1 MATSELDTT
10 PVEWKVVRENL
21 VQLHCEDVSWEQ
33 ATDKIPLD
41 LVRYLLGDL
50 VPHLSTLVFLRG
62 NRCLFTIDWTKIPN
76 SYAVWQYMVDNS
88 FHKRTSMQVAH
99 YHFTFMLSHVGPK
112 YEDLVDLYCQ
122 AHLGEPHPSF
132 RKEDVWVQGSLQLM
146 EHPEMLYL
154 PPNLPGS
161 TPKKANIAKPQAGS
175 DLPSLEEMGQQELV
189 ELVKQLLAE
198 RANRQ
203 TPLANPNKDVTVAG
217 HTSMNQ
223 ESLIQS
229 SQAILQG
236 LAEGGYIHAKTPKFE
251 SFFGDEKKNKLDFD
265 MWERQ
270 VMSAATTHSGAA
282 IKQAMMQSL
291 KGQVLMVTSALPPDA
306 SWEKLLQ
313 ALKIKYQDKA
323 PYDVLMA
330 QFYGTKMDID
340 EKCASFGTRLEQK
353 LNQVSLQY
361 PDKISKTM
369 YWNCVRE
376 RFFHGLPKDL
386 RTNLR
391 TQFDSGAIYY
401 QMLELA
407 RIVESENFHENSGIE
422 TKATSNKGKSKINVA
437 SVDNPTQQM
446 QQLQGAVKGLT
457 KLLQNNQQQT
467 QLPQIPL
474 FVSQTGPKGTQENV
488 NTLPQATNGQGSTA
502 PQRGRG
508 GRGGY
513 RGRGGR
519 GRGGM
524 ILCYWCRDF
533 LPKEQANHKVAQC
546 PYQKQAKNDWWKNQ
560 LSTVQGNAQVAQPNT
575 EETRKGNY
583 CKIYWRGTSRFPK

>member
-1 MATSELDTT
+1 MATS
-10 PVEWKVVRENL
+10 EWKVVRENL

-62 NRCLFTIDWTKIPN
+62 KRCLFTIDWTKIPN
-76 SYAVWQYMVDNS
+76 SYAVWQYMVDNP
-88 FHKRTSMQVAH
+88 FHKRTPMQVAH

-132 RKEDVWVQGSLQLM
+132 RKEDVWVQGSLQPM

-175 DLPSLEEMGQQELV
+175 NLPSLEEMGQQELV

-251 SFFGDEKKNKLDFD
+251 SFFGDEKKNKLDFE

-291 KGQVLMVTSALPPDA
+291 KGQALMVTSALPPDA

-361 PDKISKTM
+361 TDKISKTM

-391 TQFDSGAIYY
+391 TQFDSGATYY

-422 TKATSNKGKSKINVA
+422 TKTTSNKGKSKINVA
-437 SVDNPTQQM
+437 SVDNPTQQIQQM
-446 QQLQGAVKGLT
+446 QQLQDAVKGLT
-457 KLLQNNQQQT
+457 KLLQNNQHQT
-467 QLPQIPL
+467 QLPQIPQ
-474 FVSQTGPKGTQENV
+474 FVSQTGQKGTQENV
-488 NTLPQATNGQGSTA
+488 NTLPQTTNGQGSTA

-519 GRGGM
+519 GRGGI

-533 LPKEQANHKVAQC
+533 LPKEQAKHKVAQC
-546 PYQKQAKNDWWKNQ
+546 PYQKQAKMIGGKINLVLFRVMPKWLNPILRK
-560 LSTVQGNAQVAQPNT
+560 
-575 EETRKGNY
+575 TRKGNY

>member
-1 MATSELDTT
+1 
-10 PVEWKVVRENL
+10 
-21 VQLHCEDVSWEQ
+21 
-33 ATDKIPLD
+33 
-41 LVRYLLGDL
+41 
-50 VPHLSTLVFLRG
+50 
-62 NRCLFTIDWTKIPN
+62 
-76 SYAVWQYMVDNS
+76 
-88 FHKRTSMQVAH
+88 MQVAH

-132 RKEDVWVQGSLQLM
+132 RKEDVWVQGSLQPM

-161 TPKKANIAKPQAGS
+161 TPKKANIAKPQSRS

-189 ELVKQLLAE
+189 ELVKQLLEE
-198 RANRQ
+198 RANRP
-203 TPLANPNKDVTVAG
+203 TPLSNPNKDATVAG

-251 SFFGDEKKNKLDFD
+251 SFFGDEKKYKLDFD

-270 VMSAATTHSGAA
+270 MLSAATTHSGAA
-282 IKQAMMQSL
+282 IKQTMMQSL
-291 KGQVLMVTSALPPDA
+291 KGQALMVTSALPPDA

-313 ALKIKYQDKA
+313 ALKIIYQDKA

-361 PDKISKTM
+361 PNKISETM

-376 RFFHGLPKDL
+376 RFFHGLPKDM

-391 TQFDSGAIYY
+391 TQFDSGATYY

-422 TKATSNKGKSKINVA
+422 IKATSNKGKSKVNVA
-437 SVDNPTQQM
+437 SVDNPTQQIQQM

-467 QLPQIPL
+467 QLPQIPQ
-474 FVSQTGPKGTQENV
+474 FASQTGPKGKQENV
-488 NTLPQATNGQGSTA
+488 NTLPQPTNGQGSTT

-508 GRGGY
+508 GRGSY

-519 GRGGM
+519 GRGGL

-560 LSTVQGNAQVAQPNT
+560 LSTVQGNAQVAKLNT
-575 EETRKGNY
+575 EEN
-583 CKIYWRGTSRFPK
+583 

>member
-132 RKEDVWVQGSLQLM
+132 RKEDVWVQGSLQPM

-161 TPKKANIAKPQAGS
+161 TPKKADIAKPQSRS

-203 TPLANPNKDVTVAG
+203 TPLSNPNKDVTVAG

-282 IKQAMMQSL
+282 IKQVMMQSL
-291 KGQVLMVTSALPPDA
+291 KGQALMVTSALPPDA

-391 TQFDSGAIYY
+391 TQFDSGATYY

-422 TKATSNKGKSKINVA
+422 TKATSNKGKRKINVP
-437 SVDNPTQQM
+437 SVDNPTQQIQQM
-446 QQLQGAVKGLT
+446 QKLQGAVKGLT

-467 QLPQIPL
+467 QLPQNPQ
-474 FVSQTGPKGTQENV
+474 FVSQTCQKGTQENV
-488 NTLPQATNGQGSTA
+488 NTLPQATNGQGSTT

-519 GRGGM
+519 GRM

-575 EETRKGNY
+575 EEN
-583 CKIYWRGTSRFPK
+583 

>member
-62 NRCLFTIDWTKIPN
+62 NRCLFMIDWTKVPD
-76 SYAVWQYMVDNS
+76 SYAVWQYMLNNS

-122 AHLGEPHPSF
+122 AYLGEPHPSF
-132 RKEDVWVQGSLQLM
+132 RKEDVWVKGSLQPM

-154 PPNLPGS
+154 PPTLPGS
-161 TPKKANIAKPQAGS
+161 TPKKANIAKPQSGS
-175 DLPSLEEMGQQELV
+175 DFPSLEEMGQQELV
-189 ELVKQLLAE
+189 DLVKQLLEE
-198 RANRQ
+198 RANRP
-203 TPLANPNKDVTVAG
+203 TPLSNPNKDATVAG

-236 LAEGGYIHAKTPKFE
+236 LYSCQTPKFE

-270 VMSAATTHSGAA
+270 VLSAATTHSGAA

-291 KGQVLMVTSALPPDA
+291 KGQALMVTSALPPDA

-330 QFYGTKMDID
+330 QFYGTKMDTD

-361 PDKISKTM
+361 PNKISETM

-376 RFFHGLPKDL
+376 RFFHGLSKDM

-391 TQFDSGAIYY
+391 TQFDSGATYY

-407 RIVESENFHENSGIE
+407 RIVESEYFHENSGTE
-422 TKATSNKGKSKINVA
+422 TKTTSNKGKSKVNVA
-437 SVDNPTQQM
+437 SVDNPTQQIQQV

-467 QLPQIPL
+467 QLPHVPQ
-474 FVSQTGPKGTQENV
+474 FVPQEDPKGTQENV
-488 NTLPQATNGQGSTA
+488 NALPQATNGQGSTT
-502 PQRGRG
+502 PQRRRD

-519 GRGGM
+519 GRGGL

-546 PYQKQAKNDWWKNQ
+546 PYQKQAKDDWWKNQ

-575 EETRKGNY
+575 EEN
-583 CKIYWRGTSRFPK
+583 

>member
-10 PVEWKVVRENL
+10 PIEWKVVRENL
-21 VQLHCEDVSWEQ
+21 VQLHCEHVSWEQ

-62 NRCLFTIDWTKIPN
+62 NRCLFTINWAKIPD
-76 SYAVWQYMVDNS
+76 SYVVWQYIVDNS
-88 FHKRTSMQVAH
+88 FQKRTSMQVAH
-99 YHFTFMLSHVGPK
+99 YHFTFMLSHVGPR
-112 YEDLVDLYCQ
+112 YEDLVDLYYQ
-122 AHLGEPHPSF
+122 AHMGGPHPSF
-132 RKEDVWVQGSLQLM
+132 RKEDVWVQGSLQPM

-154 PPNLPGS
+154 PPNLRGS
-161 TPKKANIAKPQAGS
+161 TPKKPKLAKPPTGNDS
-175 DLPSLEEMGQQELV
+175 PSLEEMGQQELI
-189 ELVKQLLAE
+189 ELVKQLLLE
-198 RANRQ
+198 RANRP
-203 TPLANPNKDVTVAG
+203 TPITNPNKDITVAG

-251 SFFGDEKKNKLDFD
+251 SFFGDEKKNKLEFD
-265 MWERQ
+265 VWERQ
-270 VMSAATTHSGAA
+270 VLSAATTHSGAA

-291 KGQVLMVTSALPPDA
+291 KGQALMVTSALPPDV
-306 SWEKLLQ
+306 SWEKLLE
-313 ALKIKYQDKA
+313 ALKIKYQDRA

-361 PDKISKTM
+361 PSKISETM

-376 RFFHGLPKDL
+376 RFFHGLPIDM

-391 TQFDSGAIYY
+391 TQFNSGATYY
-401 QMLELA
+401 QLLELA
-407 RIVESENFHENSGIE
+407 RIVESENFREKFGNEI
-422 TKATSNKGKSKINVA
+422 KATSHKGKSKISAA
-437 SVDNPTQQM
+437 SVDGSTQQM
-446 QQLQGAVKGLT
+446 QQIQQLQGAVKGLT
-457 KLLQNNQQQT
+457 KLLQNKQQQT
-467 QLPQIPL
+467 QLSQISP
-474 FVSQTGPKGTQENV
+474 FVQETQEV
-488 NTLPQATNGQGSTA
+488 MNTSPQTTTSQGSTT

-513 RGRGGR
+513 RGRGDR
-519 GRGGM
+519 GRGGL

-533 LPKEQANHKVAQC
+533 LPKEQANHKVA
-546 PYQKQAKNDWWKNQ
+546 
-560 LSTVQGNAQVAQPNT
+560 
-575 EETRKGNY
+575 
-583 CKIYWRGTSRFPK
+583 

>member
-62 NRCLFTIDWTKIPN
+62 NSCLFTIDWTKIPN

-88 FHKRTSMQVAH
+88 FHKRISMQVAH

-132 RKEDVWVQGSLQLM
+132 RKEDVWVQGSLQPM

-161 TPKKANIAKPQAGS
+161 TPKKADIAKPQSRS

-189 ELVKQLLAE
+189 ELVKQLLEE

-203 TPLANPNKDVTVAG
+203 TPLSNPNKDVTVAG

-270 VMSAATTHSGAA
+270 VLSAATTHSGAA

-291 KGQVLMVTSALPPDA
+291 KGQALMVTSALPPDA

-361 PDKISKTM
+361 PNKISETM
-369 YWNCVRE
+369 YWNYVTE
-376 RFFHGLPKDL
+376 RFFHGLLKDM

-391 TQFDSGAIYY
+391 TQFDSGATYY

-407 RIVESENFHENSGIE
+407 RIVESENFHESSGNE
-422 TKATSNKGKSKINVA
+422 AKTTSNKGKSKINVA
-437 SVDNPTQQM
+437 SVDNPTQQIQQM

-457 KLLQNNQQQT
+457 KLLQNNQQPT
-467 QLPQIPL
+467 QLPQIPQ
-474 FVSQTGPKGTQENV
+474 FVPQAGPKGTQENV
-488 NTLPQATNGQGSTA
+488 NNIPQATNGQGFTT

-519 GRGGM
+519 GRGGL

-546 PYQKQAKNDWWKNQ
+546 PYQKQAKTDWWKNQ
-560 LSTVQGNAQVAQPNT
+560 IGTVQGNAQVSQPNT
-575 EETRKGNY
+575 EEN
-583 CKIYWRGTSRFPK
+583 

>member
-62 NRCLFTIDWTKIPN
+62 NRCLFTIDWTNIPN

-88 FHKRTSMQVAH
+88 FHKRTTIQVAH

-132 RKEDVWVQGSLQLM
+132 RKEDVWAQGSLQPM

-154 PPNLPGS
+154 PPNLPES
-161 TPKKANIAKPQAGS
+161 TPKKAKPQFRNDS
-175 DLPSLEEMGQQELV
+175 PKLEEMGQQELV
-189 ELVKQLLAE
+189 ELVKQLLEE

-203 TPLANPNKDVTVAG
+203 TPLSNPNKDATVAG

-270 VMSAATTHSGAA
+270 VLSAATTHSGAA

-291 KGQVLMVTSALPPDA
+291 KGQALMVTSALPPDA

-353 LNQVSLQY
+353 LNQVNLQY
-361 PDKISKTM
+361 PKKISETM
-369 YWNCVRE
+369 YWNYVRE
-376 RFFHGLPKDL
+376 RFFHGLPKDM

-391 TQFDSGAIYY
+391 TQFDSGATYY

-407 RIVESENFHENSGIE
+407 RIVESENFHENSGNE
-422 TKATSNKGKSKINVA
+422 AKPTSNKGKSKINVA
-437 SVDNPTQQM
+437 SVDNPTQQIQQM

-457 KLLQNNQQQT
+457 KLLQNNQQST
-467 QLPQIPL
+467 QLPQIPQ
-474 FVSQTGPKGTQENV
+474 FVPQTGSKGTQENV
-488 NTLPQATNGQGSTA
+488 NTLPQTANGQGSTT
-502 PQRGRG
+502 PQRRRG
-508 GRGGY
+508 GRSGY

-519 GRGGM
+519 GRGGL

-533 LPKEQANHKVAQC
+533 LPKDQANHKVAQC

-560 LSTVQGNAQVAQPNT
+560 LGTVQGNAQVSQSNT
-575 EETRKGNY
+575 EEN
-583 CKIYWRGTSRFPK
+583 

>member
-50 VPHLSTLVFLRG
+50 VPHLGTLVFLRG

-132 RKEDVWVQGSLQLM
+132 RKEDVWVQGSLQPM

-161 TPKKANIAKPQAGS
+161 TPKKANIAKPQSRS

-189 ELVKQLLAE
+189 ELVKQLLEE

-203 TPLANPNKDVTVAG
+203 TPLSNPNKDVTVAG

-270 VMSAATTHSGAA
+270 VMSAATTHSEAA

-291 KGQVLMVTSALPPDA
+291 KGQSLMVTSALPPDA

-386 RTNLR
+386 RTNIR
-391 TQFDSGAIYY
+391 TQFDSGATYY

-407 RIVESENFHENSGIE
+407 RIAESENFHENSGIE

-437 SVDNPTQQM
+437 SVDNPTQQIQQM

-467 QLPQIPL
+467 QLPQIPQ
-474 FVSQTGPKGTQENV
+474 FVSQTGQKGTQENV
-488 NTLPQATNGQGSTA
+488 DTLPQATNGQGSTT

-519 GRGGM
+519 GRGGL

-546 PYQKQAKNDWWKNQ
+546 PYQKQARNDWWKNQ

-575 EETRKGNY
+575 EEN
-583 CKIYWRGTSRFPK
+583 

>member
-1 MATSELDTT
+1 MATSGLDTT
-10 PVEWKVVRENL
+10 SVEWKVVRENL

-62 NRCLFTIDWTKIPN
+62 NRCLFTIDWKNIPN

-88 FHKRTSMQVAH
+88 FHKRTPIQVAH

-132 RKEDVWVQGSLQLM
+132 RKEDVWVQGSLQPM

-161 TPKKANIAKPQAGS
+161 TPKKANPQPRN
-175 DLPSLEEMGQQELV
+175 DPPRLEEMGQQELI
-189 ELVKQLLAE
+189 ELVKQLLEE

-203 TPLANPNKDVTVAG
+203 APLSNPTKDATVAG

-223 ESLIQS
+223 ESLIQN

-270 VMSAATTHSGAA
+270 VLSAATTHSGAA

-291 KGQVLMVTSALPPDA
+291 KGQALMVTSALPPEA
-306 SWEKLLQ
+306 SWEKLLE

-361 PDKISKTM
+361 PNKISETM
-369 YWNCVRE
+369 YWNYVRE
-376 RFFHGLPKDL
+376 RFFHGLSKDM

-391 TQFDSGAIYY
+391 TQFDSGATYY

-407 RIVESENFHENSGIE
+407 RIVESENFHENSGNE
-422 TKATSNKGKSKINVA
+422 TKSTSYKGKSKFNIA
-437 SVDNPTQQM
+437 SVDNPTQQIQQI

-457 KLLQNNQQQT
+457 KLLQNNQQPT
-467 QLPQIPL
+467 QLPQIPQ
-474 FVSQTGPKGTQENV
+474 FVPQTGPKGT
-488 NTLPQATNGQGSTA
+488 QATNGQGSTT

-519 GRGGM
+519 GRGRGGLM
-524 ILCYWCRDF
+524 LCYWCRDF

-546 PYQKQAKNDWWKNQ
+546 PYQKQAKSEYWKNQ
-560 LSTVQGNAQVAQPNT
+560 LGTVQENTQPTQSNT
-575 EETRKGNY
+575 EEN
-583 CKIYWRGTSRFPK
+583 

>member
-50 VPHLSTLVFLRG
+50 VPHLNTLVFLRG

-99 YHFTFMLSHVGPK
+99 YHFTFMLSHVGPR
-112 YEDLVDLYCQ
+112 YEDLVDLYFQ

-132 RKEDVWVQGSLQLM
+132 RKEDVWVQGSLQPM
-146 EHPEMLYL
+146 EQPEMLYL

-161 TPKKANIAKPQAGS
+161 TPKKANIAKPQSRS

-189 ELVKQLLAE
+189 ELVKQLLEE
-198 RANRQ
+198 RANRP
-203 TPLANPNKDVTVAG
+203 TPLSNHNKDATVAG

-270 VMSAATTHSGAA
+270 VLSAATTHSGAA

-291 KGQVLMVTSALPPDA
+291 KGQALMVTSALPPDA

-361 PDKISKTM
+361 PNKISETM

-376 RFFHGLPKDL
+376 RFFHGLPKDM

-391 TQFDSGAIYY
+391 TQFDSGATYY

-407 RIVESENFHENSGIE
+407 RIVESENFHENFGNEVKS
-422 TKATSNKGKSKINVA
+422 TSNKGKSKVNVA
-437 SVDNPTQQM
+437 SVDNPTQQIQQM

-457 KLLQNNQQQT
+457 KLLQNNQQPT
-467 QLPQIPL
+467 QLPQIPQL
-474 FVSQTGPKGTQENV
+474 VPQTCPKGTQENV
-488 NTLPQATNGQGSTA
+488 NTLPQATNGQGSTT
-502 PQRGRG
+502 PQR

-513 RGRGGR
+513 RGRGRR
-519 GRGGM
+519 GRGGL

-546 PYQKQAKNDWWKNQ
+546 PYQKQAKDDWWKNQ
-560 LSTVQGNAQVAQPNT
+560 LGTVQGNAQVTQPNT
-575 EETRKGNY
+575 EEN
-583 CKIYWRGTSRFPK
+583 

>member
-50 VPHLSTLVFLRG
+50 VPHLSTLVFFRG

-132 RKEDVWVQGSLQLM
+132 RKEDVWVQGSLQPT

-291 KGQVLMVTSALPPDA
+291 KGQALMVTSALPPDA

-391 TQFDSGAIYY
+391 TQFDSGATYY

-437 SVDNPTQQM
+437 SVDNPTQQIQQM

-467 QLPQIPL
+467 QLPQIPQ

-488 NTLPQATNGQGSTA
+488 NTLPQATNGQGSTT

-533 LPKEQANHKVAQC
+533 LPKDQANHKVAQC
-546 PYQKQAKNDWWKNQ
+546 PYQKEAKNGWWKNQ

-575 EETRKGNY
+575 EEN
-583 CKIYWRGTSRFPK
+583 